1 MVNTAFT
8 GGPMTVAQLLD
19 ARLQE
24 LGKTRAEL
32 RTELARRGVR
42 VSRQAVHAWFHG
54 IAKPTAA
61 NLVALWDVLVI
72 PKSDREAWVE
82 ALAHSDAA

>member
-1 MVNTAFT
+1 
-8 GGPMTVAQLLD
+8 MTVAQLLD

-32 RTELARRGVR
+32 RKELLRRGVR
-42 VSRQAVHAWFHG
+42 VTRQAVHAWFHG
-54 IAKPTAA
+54 IAKPTPA
-61 NLVALWDVLVI
+61 NVVALWDVLVI
-72 PKSDREAWVE
+72 PMHERPAWME